1 VSVPSWLDAAGLA
14 LEHEAVASD
23 QVVEGEPAT
32 GLWEADNTWG
42 VWEMTPGAMWDIEV
56 DELFVVISGSGT
68 LERVIDGDTV
78 VQALQPGVAC
88 RLVEGEKTVWRVN
101 NTLRKVYWVPQ
112 S

>member
-1 VSVPSWLDAAGLA
+1 MSVPFWLDAAGLA

-32 GLWEADNTWG
+32 GLWEADDTWG

-56 DELFVVISGSGT
+56 DELFVVMSGSGT

-88 RLVEGEKTVWRVN
+88 RLVEGEKTVWRVSS
-101 NTLRKVYWVPQ
+101 TLRKVYWVPQ

>member
-14 LEHEAVASD
+14 LEHEAVAFD

-32 GLWEADNTWG
+32 GLWEADDTWG